1 MKNRHTDPKS
11 EILPAENTNQMQ
23 KKVWEVP
30 SIQEISRFEILGGID
45 TFKNEGQ
52 GASFISSP

>member
-1 MKNRHTDPKS
+1 MKNSRNCPEPEIQPKEMKS
-11 EILPAENTNQMQ
+11 QAQ
-23 KKVWEVP
+23 KKAWEAP
-30 SIQEISRFEILGGID
+30 SIQEISRFKILGGID